1 MSAMTA
7 EIDMLH
13 YVVSDYMATGEG
25 HSLCILI
32 TMAYPLHDDYDRTE
46 DKSYTDEN
54 GKFHFEMPSLKKG
67 VTPQTIALRQ
77 FANEFGD
84 YHVQGAQIISEQDF
98 LAKYSKQVP
107 AYILKVIENQ
117 RFPDSAA
124 GNVYYASIVH
134 LNYS

>member
-1 MSAMTA
+1 
-7 EIDMLH
+7 MLH

-32 TMAYPLHDDYDRTE
+32 TMAYPLHDDYDRSGN
-46 DKSYTDEN
+46 KSHMDEN
-54 GKFHFEMPSLKKG
+54 GKFHFEMPPLKEG
-67 VTPQTIALRQ
+67 ITPQTIALRQ
-77 FANEFGD
+77 FKEEFGD
-84 YHVQGAQIISEQDF
+84 FHVRNAEIMSEQDF
-98 LAKYSKQVP
+98 LEKYSKHVP

-117 RFPDSAA
+117 RFPDMAA

>member
-1 MSAMTA
+1 
-7 EIDMLH
+7 MLH

-32 TMAYPLHDDYDRTE
+32 TMAYPLHDDYDRS
-46 DKSYTDEN
+46 DSKSHMQSD

-98 LAKYSKQVP
+98 IAKYSKQVP